1 MIVLRKMWLLIPIFF
16 SKRQRFGAVLVYAE
30 PLLVF
35 SCDQSGER
43 RNTLRRT
50 EVTRGH
56 THSTPGERVNVGCF
70 YVIQLLIYANVG
82 VSLVIGKITMM
93 MGHFGPLVISLSF
106 VWGFSWQAN
115 RPKSKEIA
123 IKLYLYAY
131 FLSIISRSDAECCR
145 NYLYL
150 FWKSKDKKHA
160 SRCFKLIWL

>member
-1 MIVLRKMWLLIPIFF
+1 MDPRSANNVLLEYCGLTPAKNQTLRDKHPINRYCACIVVNSQIVIIPRQARTNQQRSPYMIVLRKMWLLIPIFF
-16 SKRQRFGAVLVYAE
+16 SKRQRFGAVLVCAE

-43 RNTLRRT
+43 RNTLRRA

-106 VWGFSWQAN
+106 V
-115 RPKSKEIA
+115 
-123 IKLYLYAY
+123 
-131 FLSIISRSDAECCR
+131 
-145 NYLYL
+145 
-150 FWKSKDKKHA
+150 
-160 SRCFKLIWL
+160 